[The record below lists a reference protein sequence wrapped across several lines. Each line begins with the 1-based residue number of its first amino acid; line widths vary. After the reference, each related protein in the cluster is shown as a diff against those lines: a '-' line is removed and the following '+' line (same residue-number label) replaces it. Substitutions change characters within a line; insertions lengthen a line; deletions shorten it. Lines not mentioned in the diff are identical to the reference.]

1 MSDKIL
7 AFLVHFITRVIE
19 SGGYLGIVALMGIES
34 ACIPLPSEIIM
45 PFAGAL
51 TAFHLSASG
60 EYLLPGRF
68 GPGHEWLGLLAVA
81 TAGAIGCNLGSVIAY
96 WIGAIGGRPLVLRY
110 GRWVLMSHHDLDRM
124 TYFFEKYGS
133 ITVLVGRLLPI
144 VRTFIAFPAGIAK
157 MRQVR
162 FHVYTFVGSWPWCF
176 ALAYAGRKLGQ
187 SWNDPNSSFH
197 ELFHRFHTVVAALVL
212 VCVVWFIW
220 SHLRRARQV
229 DVA

>member
-1 MSDKIL
+1 MTEKIL
-7 AFLVHFITRVIE
+7 ALLVEFVTRVIAG
-19 SGGYLGIVALMGIES
+19 GGYAGIVALMGIES

-51 TAFHLSASG
+51 TAFHLSAG
-60 EYLLPGRF
+60 QYVAPGRF
-68 GPGHEWLGLLAVA
+68 GAGHEWLGLLAVA

-124 TYFFEKYGS
+124 TNFFEKYGS
-133 ITVLVGRLLPI
+133 ITVLIGRLLPV

-157 MRQVR
+157 MPQLR
-162 FHVYTFVGSWPWCF
+162 FHIYTFVGSWPWCL
-176 ALAYAGRKLGQ
+176 ALAYAGQKLGEK
-187 SWNDPNSSFH
+187 WNDPNSPFH
-197 ELFHRFHTVVAALVL
+197 EQFHRFHNAVILLVVAGII
-212 VCVVWFIW
+212 WFVW
-220 SHLRRARQV
+220 SHLRRARRA